1 MKILYL
7 YTSLTTV
14 GGADRIITQKANY
27 LADEMGYDVYI
38 LTDSQNGREL
48 SFPLS
53 NSVHHIDLDINFD
66 RQYKYNF
73 FVRFFI
79 YRHLMKQYR
88 KKLIEYIKT
97 IKPNIVI
104 STMGR
109 DMDFLNDL
117 KDGSKKIGE
126 SHISRKYM
134 RNFHLLENKGGIHRQ
149 IARYWRNKQE
159 KSIKKLDAFVVLTKD
174 DEANWKE
181 VRNSIIIPNPMT
193 LEPDTISHC
202 TGKRVISVGRFS
214 EQKGYDLLI
223 KAWQTVAESHPD
235 WTIEIYGEGEL
246 HDELERQIHESHLE
260 KQVKLCA
267 PVSNIIEKYLDST
280 FYVMSS
286 RFEGFGLVLMEA
298 MNCGLPCISFNCPS
312 GPAEIIKDGEDGL
325 LVENGNIQVLANSIC
340 YMIENETERIRMG
353 RNAKNNIQ
361 RYSKSSIMKQW
372 DNLFKSLMN

>member
-223 KAWQTVAESHPD
+223 KAWQTVAESYPD